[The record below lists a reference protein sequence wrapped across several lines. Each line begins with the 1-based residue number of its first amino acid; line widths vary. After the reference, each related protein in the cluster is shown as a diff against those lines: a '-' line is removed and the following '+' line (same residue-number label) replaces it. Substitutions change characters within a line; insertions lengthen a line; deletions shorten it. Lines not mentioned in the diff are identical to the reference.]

1 MCSIVFKKLNT
12 GPSNGNYIGAVVGG
26 GGGGGGEERG
36 NQLTMSL
43 ELAAMIDLSE

>member
-1 MCSIVFKKLNT
+1 MVIILVRSW
-12 GPSNGNYIGAVVGG
+12 GGG